1 MATRVADVSE
11 TPLIR
16 YSRWA
21 LAVTVACMP
30 LFVVRYRIGPIPTTL
45 LENLVLI
52 TIALYAL
59 GRYQTREWH
68 PARTSLE
75 IPIALLLI
83 AGIVGIAISPDHLGA
98 LGIYRAYFIEPVA
111 VFYIAIDLVRTPQQ
125 FRVILLGLAMGAT
138 IFALMNLG
146 AWAIALAHHQV
157 IQTGDAP
164 EALYTSPNAVAMY
177 LEPPLAIAAG
187 FGLYADNG
195 RDRRIAIACLVFV
208 LAAVVFTLS
217 RAGLLTLT
225 VLALVAIITMPQR
238 RLKLAL
244 LGGAVLG
251 AIAVLQIPYIQIR
264 FFRQLD
270 PTYNQNTFEG
280 RLQIWSDT
288 LHMLRDHPILG
299 AGLRAY
305 TQVMA
310 PYVSTH
316 RIPELYPH
324 NVYLAMWSEVG
335 LLGLAAFVALL
346 VMLLWRGWRG
356 FYRAHDFARPL
367 LWGTSAAFVAIAV
380 HGFFD
385 TPYYKNDLAVE
396 FWIVA
401 ALEIAALRAFVTR
414 ATGNP

>member
-125 FRVILLGLAMGAT
+125 FRVILLGLAIGAT

-251 AIAVLQIPYIQIR
+251 AIAVLQIPYIQTR

-414 ATGNP
+414 ATGNR

>member
-1 MATRVADVSE
+1 MATRVADLSE
-11 TPLIR
+11 APLLR

-111 VFYIAIDLVRTPQQ
+111 LFYIAIDLVRTPQQ
-125 FRVILLGLAMGAT
+125 FRVILFGLAIGAT

-251 AIAVLQIPYIQIR
+251 AIAVLQIPYIQTR

-324 NVYLAMWSEVG
+324 NVYLAMWSEIG